1 MGRRFTVSANYE
13 DPIIDAAATGSDLIG
28 RYSTGSRGTRFA
40 YIESRAFHSSPP
52 DTASYVI
59 AGFIGARRGWPR
71 GTRHRHSTTPFD
83 RDSRLAFQFRRT
95 FRRHRSLNPL
105 PVVNRCNYASQLAAT
120 ATAVNNVHH
129 PRPHLHIH
137 PFAFKILIEVC
148 ARGISI
154 VNLKYLPG
162 RLSFFSPR
170 KLLSPSCVLT
180 IWYAMMARLF
190 FFKNYLLWLF
200 LRREKWRLLD
210 DTSII

>member
-1 MGRRFTVSANYE
+1 MQRPRDQIWLAVTQPVHAE
-13 DPIIDAAATGSDLIG
+13 HA
-28 RYSTGSRGTRFA
+28 SR
-40 YIESRAFHSSPP
+40 ISSR
-52 DTASYVI
+52 VL
-59 AGFIGARRGWPR
+59 FILRPRTPRHTSLPVLLGLRRGWPR

-95 FRRHRSLNPL
+95 FRRYRSLNPV

-154 VNLKYLPG
+154 VNLKYFPG

-180 IWYAMMARLF
+180 IWYVMMARLF